1 MSKHGDEL
9 RSLASKLDEDFH
21 DNKRAVWKRL
31 AALAANG
38 DPPPSDDPPPD
49 DPPPDDGPKPKDPPP
64 SEN

>member
-1 MSKHGDEL
+1 MSKHGAEL
-9 RSLASKLDEDFH
+9 HKLARFLDDDFH
-21 DNKRAVWKRL
+21 GNKAAVWKRL
-31 AALAANG
+31 LALAANG